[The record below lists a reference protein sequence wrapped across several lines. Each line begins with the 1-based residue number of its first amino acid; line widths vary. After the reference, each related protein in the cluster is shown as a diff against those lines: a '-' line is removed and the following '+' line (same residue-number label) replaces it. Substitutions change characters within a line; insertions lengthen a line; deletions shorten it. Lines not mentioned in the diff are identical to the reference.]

1 MAMRESKMSTANCS
15 VAYDG
20 PALSEHTMDVQ
31 ILGPA
36 LLAIG
41 DICREANRVING
53 PESSEIKVNVK
64 ATNEGCFDILL
75 EIVQVYDSLGGL
87 IEEKGV
93 ANAKTLLEWLGL
105 IAPPSAAGYGL
116 LRFLRWKRGRAILKE
131 NQVVEGGAKK
141 YSITVEGENNSVV
154 IIDAPVYALW
164 KDTKVRFAQRRML
177 GPLNLDGID
186 EFQVREGATP
196 IEIVKKE
203 EMENG
208 YFDLLPEELDIE
220 SIIGRPQTIEA
231 VLMLRAPV
239 FEERRRWQFYYG
251 GASITASIKDLAF
264 NERVFSGGERF
275 GVGDCFWVRMTLTQT
290 LHSNGTIRHTY
301 DIDEI
306 IETKQGPRQ
315 LEMLRKDR

>member
-75 EIVQVYDSLGGL
+75 EIVQVYDSLRGL

-141 YSITVEGENNSVV
+141 YSKRLREK
-154 IIDAPVYALW
+154 II
-164 KDTKVRFAQRRML
+164 Q
-177 GPLNLDGID
+177 
-186 EFQVREGATP
+186 
-196 IEIVKKE
+196 
-203 EMENG
+203 
-208 YFDLLPEELDIE
+208 
-220 SIIGRPQTIEA
+220 
-231 VLMLRAPV
+231 
-239 FEERRRWQFYYG
+239 
-251 GASITASIKDLAF
+251 
-264 NERVFSGGERF
+264 
-275 GVGDCFWVRMTLTQT
+275 
-290 LHSNGTIRHTY
+290 
-301 DIDEI
+301 
-306 IETKQGPRQ
+306 
-315 LEMLRKDR
+315 